1 MTRAYDP
8 ATNPRDSMKISFIG
22 GGNMATALIAGLAGK
37 VAQPADLHVV
47 DPNAD
52 ALARLHDTYGVTTSP
67 DIGTH
72 VAASDVIVLAVKP
85 QQMRDVAVH
94 LQSQLAGRP
103 LLLSIAAGIRGADL
117 SRWLGGY
124 GAIVRTM
131 PNTPAL
137 IGQGITGMVA
147 MAGVSTAQKD
157 AADSIM
163 RAVGQTVWLDEESLI
178 DPVTAVSGSGPA
190 YVFYFLEAMQQAAAE
205 MGLSAEQGKALALA
219 TFTGAA
225 QLAAQ
230 SDEPV
235 DVLRQR
241 VTSKGGTTH
250 AAITSMEAAGVRQ
263 AIVAAMKAAA
273 DRGRELG
280 EEMGKDA

>member
-1 MTRAYDP
+1 
-8 ATNPRDSMKISFIG
+8 MKISFIG
-22 GGNMATALIAGLAGK
+22 GGNMATALIAGLVGA
-37 VAQPADLHVV
+37 VAQAQDIHVV
-47 DPNAD
+47 DPD
-52 ALARLHDTYGVTTSP
+52 PEALERLRAGYGVTTAP
-67 DIGTH
+67 DIGAG

-85 QQMRDVAVH
+85 QQMRDVALH
-94 LQSQLAGRP
+94 LQSQLGNRP

-117 SRWLGGY
+117 SRWLNGY

-147 MAGVSTAQKD
+147 MAGVSAAQKE
-157 AADSIM
+157 AADSVM

-190 YVFYFLEAMQQAAAE
+190 YVFYFLEAMQQAAVE

-230 SDEPV
+230 SDDSVE
-235 DVLRQR
+235 VLRQR

-250 AAITSMEAAGVRQ
+250 AAITSMEGAGVKE

-273 DRGRELG
+273 ARGKELG
-280 EEMGKDA
+280 EELGKAN